1 MPSRAICDNSN
12 VIQYRRIAAIVL
24 GGWLG
29 AATFA
34 DFAVTQNFQTV
45 DRFLRAP
52 GSNVTAL
59 ELQKIGADR
68 ERPILRRNA
77 GEENGVL
84 FQGWETAEL
93 AIGAVVIGLLLAGGK
108 RSGLVLSPAV
118 LMLLIVAAQR
128 FYLTPEVTELGRRIA
143 DLSASDPSGS
153 QLNSQFWTAHGLYSG
168 LEIFKLLL
176 GAFLAVLLVLPRKRD
191 LDHAGHD
198 HSGHEHEPE
207 LMTGLGARSV

>member
-45 DRFLRAP
+45 DRFLRSP
-52 GSNVTAL
+52 GSNVTAM

-77 GEENGVL
+77 GEENGFL
-84 FQGWETAEL
+84 FQGWESAEL
-93 AIGAVVIGLLLAGGK
+93 IIGAAVIGLLLLGGK
-108 RSGLVLSPAV
+108 RSPLVLSPAI
-118 LMLLIVAAQR
+118 LMLAIIAAQR
-128 FYLTPEVTELGRRIA
+128 FYLSPEVTDLGRRIA
-143 DLSASDPSGS
+143 DLSAADPSGA
-153 QLNSQFWTAHGLYSG
+153 QLDSRFWMAHGLYSG

-176 GAFLAVLLVLPRKRD
+176 GAFLAVLLVLPHKRD
-191 LDHAGHD
+191 LSHA
-198 HSGHEHEPE
+198 GHEHEPE
-207 LMTGLGARSV
+207 LMTGIGARSV

>member
-1 MPSRAICDNSN
+1 M
-12 VIQYRRIAAIVL
+12 L

-34 DFAVTQNFQTV
+34 DVAVTQNFQTV
-45 DRFLRAP
+45 DRFLRSP

-59 ELQKIGADR
+59 ELQQIGADR

-77 GEENGVL
+77 GEENGFL
-84 FQGWETAEL
+84 FEGWETAEL
-93 AIGAVVIGLLLAGGK
+93 GIGAVVIGLLLAGGK

-128 FYLTPEVTELGRRIA
+128 FYLSPEVTGLGRRIA
-143 DLSASDPSGS
+143 DLSAADPSGP
-153 QLNSQFWTAHGLYSG
+153 QLNSRFWTAHGLYSG
-168 LEIFKLLL
+168 LEILKLLL
-176 GAFLAVLLVLPRKRD
+176 GAFLAVVLVLPRKRD
-191 LDHAGHD
+191 PEHGGHD

-207 LMTGLGARSV
+207 LMTGIGAGSI

>member
-29 AATFA
+29 AGTFA

-45 DRFLRAP
+45 DRFLASP
-52 GSNVTAL
+52 GSNVIAMEL
-59 ELQKIGADR
+59 EKIGADR

-77 GEENGVL
+77 GEENGFL
-84 FQGWETAEL
+84 FRGWETAEL
-93 AIGAVVIGLLLAGGK
+93 AIGAAVIGLLLVGGK

-118 LMLLIVAAQR
+118 LMLLIVVAQR
-128 FYLTPEVTELGRRIA
+128 FYLSPEVTDLGRRIA
-143 DLSASDPSGS
+143 DLSAADPRGP
-153 QLNSQFWTAHGLYSG
+153 QLNSQFWTAHGIYSG

-176 GAFLAVLLVLPRKRD
+176 GAFLAVLLVLPHKRD
-191 LDHAGHD
+191 LSHA
-198 HSGHEHEPE
+198 GHEHEPE
-207 LMTGLGARSV
+207 LMTGIGARSV